1 MAEPMTIAAD
11 PPPKQ
16 TSPPTYDA
24 FLSYSHA
31 DRAIAAGIQRGL
43 HRIGRRVGRLHA
55 LRVFRDA
62 TDLTAS
68 PDLWGKVAEAMDQA
82 RYCIVV
88 LSPHSAASEWVD
100 REIAYWLRTRGPEHL
115 LFVVA
120 GGQVKWD
127 RELHR
132 FDPDRSTVALPV
144 LTEPGALPTEP
155 LYVDVT
161 EDAPWDPRAALF
173 REKLTDLAAP
183 IHGKPKY
190 ELAGEDLREQRRF
203 RRLRRAAVAGLVL
216 LTVLALIAAFVA
228 VDRQREAVRQRNQA
242 IGLRLVSDTESMLA
256 GARPRDDVR
265 AIQQTLAARQITPDF
280 DEGALLRTLNAEA
293 AVDKIVR
300 TGKPYDPFYLP
311 EDFQVLAD
319 YIRTVKPDMGIAF
332 SPAGD
337 RILTIGIEMRLWD
350 AATGSRIDRDF
361 EASSL
366 GSRAVFAAAFSP
378 DGRRIAAATGDGPV
392 RIWDVDTGRLTGPP
406 LAGYDTA
413 PNRITFSPDGKSVA
427 AAGKDGTIRWWDVAD
442 GRTEVFTGHD
452 GPVHSVAFSP
462 DGRNLVSGGED
473 TTVRIW
479 NVASPGA
486 GPETLR
492 RHTYPVKSVAWSPD
506 GRRIA
511 TGSAGSAKIAEVA
524 PEFGMTLL
532 LWDAETRQPV
542 GAPLLGNEGLVS
554 AVQSVAFSPDSTK
567 LASGSSDTTVRL
579 WDVGSGRAEGQ
590 PLTGHVGMVTDVAFS
605 PDGQRLASSAWDG
618 TMRVWN
624 VGRSGSLGAPWLPDD
639 RSPKPGF
646 GAVLA
651 FERDGRRFVKLEEA
665 TGTVWLTD
673 TQTGRS
679 FAVVDFP
686 DDAGAR
692 AALSADGRRVAVA
705 GPDRVVTFYDTETG
719 DRIGRPLTG
728 FAEPVGALKFD
739 ARGTRLATITLA
751 NVVQLWNTE
760 TADVVGGPF
769 EGLSEADGVALSPDG
784 RLLAATGGQTVRLWS
799 TETGTPIGA
808 PMTGHTADFSSV
820 EFDPTSTRLITH
832 SPDSVRLWDTS
843 TGSLIKAIEANAI
856 WSLAVAPDG
865 SRFVTGEETTL
876 RRWDMR
882 TGEQLGPAMD
892 GHAAMVRSVAISA
905 DSRYIVSGSSDQT
918 LRFWDLADG
927 HALGTPLHGS
937 PGWIENVWINADGSG
952 VLTRHQDL
960 TNNSALWTWPG
971 PTTWPDLLCDKL
983 TFEMSGRQWA
993 EWVSP
998 DLEYRP
1004 VCSGLPPHP
1013 DDGNTR

>member
-1 MAEPMTIAAD
+1 MAEQTMIAAD
-11 PPPKQ
+11 PPP
-16 TSPPTYDA
+16 SPAPPPAYDA

-100 REIAYWLRTRGPEHL
+100 REIGYWLRTRGPDQL

-127 RELHR
+127 RDTHR
-132 FDPDRSTVALPV
+132 FDPARSTVALPV
-144 LTEPGALPTEP
+144 LTQPGSLPTEP

-216 LTVLALIAAFVA
+216 LTVLALVAAFIA
-228 VDRQREAVRQRNQA
+228 IDRQQEAVRQRNQA
-242 IGLRLVSDTESMLA
+242 IGLRLISDTESMLA

-280 DEGALLRTLNAEA
+280 DEGALLRTLNAEV
-293 AVDKIVR
+293 AVDKIVQ
-300 TGKPYDPFYLP
+300 TGKPYDPLYLP
-311 EDFQVLAD
+311 EDLGVLGD

-332 SPAGD
+332 SPLGD

-361 EASSL
+361 EALSPE
-366 GSRAVFAAAFSP
+366 SRAMFAAAFSP
-378 DGRRIAAATGDGPV
+378 DGRRIAAATGEGTI
-392 RIWDVDTGRLTGPP
+392 RIWDVETGRLVGTPS
-406 LAGYDTA
+406 AGYDTA
-413 PNRITFSPDGKSVA
+413 PNSITFSPDGRSVA
-427 AAGKDGTIRWWDVAD
+427 ASGKDGTIRWWDIAD
-442 GRTEVFTGHD
+442 GRTAVFTGHD

-462 DGRNLVSGGED
+462 DGRDLVSGGED

-479 NVASPGA
+479 KVGSPED

-506 GRRIA
+506 GRHIA
-511 TGSAGSAKIAEVA
+511 SGSVGSAKAAEVA
-524 PEFGMTLL
+524 PEFGTALL
-532 LWDAETRQPV
+532 LWDARTRQPV
-542 GAPLLGNEGLVS
+542 GTPLVGNEGLVS
-554 AVQSVAFSPDSTK
+554 AVQSVVFSPDSTT
-567 LASGSSDTTVRL
+567 LASASSDTTVRL
-579 WDVGSGRAEGQ
+579 WNVGTGQAQGQ
-590 PLTGHVGMVTDVAFS
+590 PLTGHAGAVMGVAFS
-605 PDGQRLASSAWDG
+605 PDGRRLASTAWDG

-624 VGRSGSLGAPWLPDD
+624 VGRSGSLGAPWQSDD
-639 RSPKPGF
+639 GSPKPGF
-646 GAVLA
+646 GGVLA
-651 FERDGRRFVKLEEA
+651 VERDGRRIVKLEQG
-665 TGTVWLTD
+665 TGSVRLTD

-679 FAVVDFP
+679 FIVADFP
-686 DDAGAR
+686 DDADVG
-692 AALSADGRRVAVA
+692 AALSADGRRLAVA
-705 GPDRVVTFYDTETG
+705 GPDKVVTLYDAATG

-728 FAEPVGALKFD
+728 FTEPVGALKFD
-739 ARGTRLATITLA
+739 AGGTRLATVTLGK
-751 NVVQLWNTE
+751 VIRLWDTE
-760 TADVVGGPF
+760 TADAVGGPF
-769 EGLSEADGVALSPDG
+769 EGLPEAEGIALSPDG
-784 RLLAATGGQTVRLWS
+784 RLLAATGDQTVRLWS
-799 TETGTPIGA
+799 TETGALIGA

-820 EFDPTSTRLITH
+820 EFDPTGTRLITH
-832 SPDSVRLWDTS
+832 SPDSVRLWDTR
-843 TGSLIKAIEANAI
+843 TGSLIKEIEARAI

-882 TGEQLGPAMD
+882 TGEQLGPAMG
-892 GHAAMVRSVAISA
+892 GHTAMVRSVAISV
-905 DSRYIVSGSSDQT
+905 DSRYVVSGSSDQT

-971 PTTWPDLLCDKL
+971 PTTWADLLCDKL
-983 TFEMSGRQWA
+983 TFEMSRQQWA
-993 EWVSP
+993 DWVSP
-998 DLEYRP
+998 DLEYR
-1004 VCSGLPPHP
+1004 SGCPGLAPRP
-1013 DDGNTR
+1013 DEG

>member
-1 MAEPMTIAAD
+1 MAEQTMIAAD
-11 PPPKQ
+11 PPP
-16 TSPPTYDA
+16 SPAPPPAYDA

-100 REIAYWLRTRGPEHL
+100 REIGYWLRTRGPDQL

-127 RELHR
+127 RDTHR
-132 FDPDRSTVALPV
+132 FDPARSTVALPV
-144 LTEPGALPTEP
+144 LTQPGSLPTEP

-216 LTVLALIAAFVA
+216 LTVLALVAAFIA
-228 VDRQREAVRQRNQA
+228 IDRQQEAVRQRNQA
-242 IGLRLVSDTESMLA
+242 IGLRLISDTESMLG

-280 DEGALLRTLNAEA
+280 DEGALLRTLNAEV
-293 AVDKIVR
+293 AVDKIVQ
-300 TGKPYDPFYLP
+300 TGKPYDPLYLP
-311 EDFQVLAD
+311 EDLGVLGD

-332 SPAGD
+332 SPVGD

-361 EASSL
+361 EAPSP
-366 GSRAVFAAAFSP
+366 GSRALFAAAFSP
-378 DGRRIAAATGDGPV
+378 DGRRIAAATGDGPI
-392 RIWDVDTGRLTGPP
+392 RIWDVETGRLVGTP

-413 PNRITFSPDGKSVA
+413 PNSVAFSPDGGSIA
-427 AAGKDGTIRWWDVAD
+427 ASGKDGTIRWWDIAD
-442 GRTEVFTGHD
+442 GRTAVFTGHD
-452 GPVHSVAFSP
+452 GPVHAVAFSP
-462 DGRNLVSGGED
+462 DGRDLVSGGED

-479 NVASPGA
+479 KVGSPGD

-511 TGSAGSAKIAEVA
+511 SGSVGLAKAAEVA
-524 PEFGMTLL
+524 PEFGTALL
-532 LWDAETRQPV
+532 LWDARTRQPV
-542 GAPLLGNEGLVS
+542 GTPLVGNEVLVN
-554 AVQSVAFSPDSTK
+554 AVQSVAFSPDSST
-567 LASGSSDTTVRL
+567 LASGSSDNTVRL

-590 PLTGHVGMVTDVAFS
+590 PLTGHAGMVMGVAFS
-605 PDGQRLASSAWDG
+605 PDGRRLASTAGDG

-624 VGRSGSLGAPWLPDD
+624 VGTPGSGSLGAPWQQAAG
-639 RSPKPGF
+639 SPKPGF
-646 GAVLA
+646 GPVLA
-651 FERDGRRFVKLEEA
+651 FERDGRRFVKMEEGTA
-665 TGTVWLTD
+665 TVWLTD
-673 TQTGRS
+673 TQTGDS
-679 FAVVDFP
+679 LALVDFP
-686 DDAGAR
+686 DGSGAR
-692 AALSADGRRVAVA
+692 AALSGDGRLVAVA
-705 GPDRVVTFYDTETG
+705 GPDKTVTFYDTATG
-719 DRIGRPLTG
+719 ARIGRPLTG
-728 FAEPVGALKFD
+728 FAEPVSALEFD
-739 ARGTRLATITLA
+739 AGGARLATVTLA
-751 NVVQLWNTE
+751 NVLQLWDTE
-760 TADVVGGPF
+760 TAAAVGGPF
-769 EGLSEADGVALSPDG
+769 EGLPDADGVVLSSDG
-784 RLLAATGGQTVRLWS
+784 RLLAGTDGRTVRLWN
-799 TETGTPIGA
+799 TETGATIGE
-808 PMTGHTADFSSV
+808 PMTGHTSDLSSL
-820 EFDPTSTRLITH
+820 EFDATGTRLLTH
-832 SPDSVRLWDTS
+832 SPDSVRLWDLRTGALVKEIQATS
-843 TGSLIKAIEANAI
+843 I
-856 WSLAVAPDG
+856 WSVAMAPDG

-876 RRWDMR
+876 RRWDLR
-882 TGEQLGPAMD
+882 TGEQLGPAME
-892 GHAAMVRSVAISA
+892 GHTAMVRSVAISA

-918 LRFWDLADG
+918 LRFWDLGDG
-927 HALGTPLHGS
+927 HPLGEPLHGS
-937 PGWIENVWINADGSG
+937 PGWIESVWLYADGSG
-952 VLTRHQDL
+952 VLTRSQDFG
-960 TNNSALWTWPG
+960 NNSALWTWPG
-971 PTTWPDLLCDKL
+971 PTTWADLLCDKL
-983 TFEMSGRQWA
+983 TFEMSRQQWA
-993 EWVSP
+993 DWVSP
-998 DLEYRP
+998 DLEYR
-1004 VCSGLPPHP
+1004 SGCPGLAPRP
-1013 DDGNTR
+1013 DEG

>member
-1 MAEPMTIAAD
+1 MTIAAD

-16 TSPPTYDA
+16 ASPPTYDA

-228 VDRQREAVRQRNQA
+228 IDRQREAVRQRNQA

-293 AVDKIVR
+293 AVDKIVQ
-300 TGKPYDPFYLP
+300 TGKPFSTNAVLDGFDAMAEAYRTATP
-311 EDFQVLAD
+311 DFS
-319 YIRTVKPDMGIAF
+319 IAY

-337 RILTIGIEMRLWD
+337 RILTSGIEMRLWD
-350 AATGSRIDRDF
+350 AATGDRIDRAFDPQPR
-361 EASSL
+361 AL
-366 GSRAVFAAAFSP
+366 RAVFSP
-378 DGRRIAAATGDGPV
+378 DGRRIAGTSADGAV
-392 RIWDVDTGRLTGPP
+392 QIWDAETGKAVAPP
-406 LAGYDTA
+406 LVGFESAVNSIA
-413 PNRITFSPDGKSVA
+413 FSPDGRSVVA
-427 AAGKDGTIRWWDVAD
+427 AGGQDGTIRWWDIVD
-442 GRTEVFTGHD
+442 GRTEVFTGHE
-452 GPVHSVAFSP
+452 GAVNSVAFSP
-462 DGRNLVSGGED
+462 DGRRFVSGGED

-479 NVASPGA
+479 NVDSPTA
-486 GPETLR
+486 PPATLR
-492 RHTYPVKSVAWSPD
+492 RHGQIVRSVAWSPD

-511 TGSAGSAKIAEVA
+511 SGSIGVASMAASA
-524 PEFGMTLL
+524 PEFGTGLL
-532 LWDAETRQPV
+532 LWDTDTGQPV
-542 GAPLLGNEGLVS
+542 GQPLMGYDGLIT
-554 AVQSVAFSPDSTK
+554 SVAFSPDSTR
-567 LASGSSDTTVRL
+567 LASGSTDSTVRL
-579 WDVGSGRAEGQ
+579 WNVATGTPEGTPLEGHSGWVMGVEF
-590 PLTGHVGMVTDVAFS
+590 D
-605 PDGQRLASSAWDG
+605 PDGRRLASTAFDG
-618 TMRVWN
+618 TMRIWDIS
-624 VGRSGSLGAPWLPDD
+624 RSGSLGSPWPSDEG
-639 RSPKPGF
+639 SSEPGF

-651 FERDGRRFVKLEEA
+651 FEGEGSLYAKQVDA
-665 TGTVWLTD
+665 DASVWVVD
-673 TQTGRS
+673 AQTGRS
-679 FAVVDFP
+679 IRLVDYP
-686 DDAGAR
+686 DDFGAR
-692 AALSADGRRVAVA
+692 AAVSADGRRVAVT
-705 GPDRVVTFYDTETG
+705 GPDKTVTFYDTETG
-719 DRIGRPLTG
+719 EQVGRPLTG
-728 FAEPVGALKFD
+728 FGEQVGDLDFA
-739 ARGTRLATITLA
+739 ATSSRLATATVG
-751 NVVQLWNTE
+751 NVVQVWNTDTAALVGGPFDGLPEVDGIVLSPDGRYLAVADDKTVRLWNTE
-760 TADVVGGPF
+760 TGA
-769 EGLSEADGVALSPDG
+769 
-784 RLLAATGGQTVRLWS
+784 
-799 TETGTPIGA
+799 PIGD
-808 PMTGHTADFSSV
+808 PLTGHTSDISSI
-820 EFDPTSTRLITH
+820 EFDAAETRLLTH
-832 SPDSVRLWDTS
+832 SPDSVRLWDVR
-843 TGSLIKAIEANAI
+843 TGALVKEIRAKFI
-856 WSLAVAPDG
+856 WAAAMAPDG
-865 SRFVTGEETTL
+865 SRFVTGEEAIL
-876 RRWDMR
+876 RRWDTR
-882 TGEQLGPAMD
+882 TGEQIGPPMA
-892 GHAAMVRSVAISA
+892 GHTDWVRSLAISA
-905 DSRYIVSGSSDQT
+905 DGRYIVSGSSDRT

-927 HALGTPLHGS
+927 HAIGEPLQGA
-937 PGWIENVWINADGSG
+937 PGWIEGVWISAD
-952 VLTRHQDL
+952 
-960 TNNSALWTWPG
+960 SATVRTMQRDFDDKTTLWTWPG
-971 PTTWPDLLCDKL
+971 PEAWARLLCDKL
-983 TFEMSGRQWA
+983 PHEMSRRQWS

-998 DLEYRP
+998 DLEYHS
-1004 VCSGLPPHP
+1004 VCPELPPHP
-1013 DDGNTR
+1013 DDR

>member
-16 TSPPTYDA
+16 ASPTAYDA

-132 FDPDRSTVALPV
+132 FDPTRSTVALPV

-216 LTVLALIAAFVA
+216 LTVLALIAAVVA

-293 AVDKIVR
+293 AVDKIVQ
-300 TGKPYDPFYLP
+300 TGKPFSTDAFLQDQPAMGESF
-311 EDFQVLAD
+311 
-319 YIRTVKPDMGIAF
+319 RTANPTIGVSFG
-332 SPAGD
+332 PAGD
-337 RILTIGIEMRLWD
+337 RILTGGVEMRLWD
-350 AATGSRIDRDF
+350 VRTGSRIDRTF
-361 EASSL
+361 EPQPVAL
-366 GSRAVFAAAFSP
+366 RPVFSP
-378 DGRRIAAATGDGPV
+378 DGRRIAGTTMEGAV
-392 RIWDVDTGRLTGPP
+392 QIWDVESGKAAGPP
-406 LAGYDTA
+406 LVGFQGVVNGVVFA
-413 PNRITFSPDGKSVA
+413 PDGRSVA
-427 AAGKDGTIRWWDVAD
+427 ACGADGVIRWWDLD
-442 GRTEVFTGHD
+442 SGRAEVFTGHE
-452 GPVHSVAFSP
+452 GEVSSVAFSP
-462 DGRNLVSGGED
+462 DGRRMVSGGQD

-479 NVASPGA
+479 NVESPTE
-486 GPETLR
+486 PPQVLR
-492 RHTYPVKSVAWSPD
+492 RHTRPVSSVGWSPD
-506 GRRIA
+506 GRLIA
-511 TGSAGSAKIAEVA
+511 SGSSGSAKAAELA
-524 PEFGMTLL
+524 PDLGAALL
-532 LWDAETRQPV
+532 LWDADSGRLIGDPLV
-542 GAPLLGNEGLVS
+542 GHEG
-554 AVQSVAFSPDSTK
+554 QITSVAFSPDSTE
-567 LASGSSDTTVRL
+567 LASGATDTTIRL
-579 WDVGSGRAEGQ
+579 WNTDTGSSAET
-590 PLTGHVGMVTDVAFS
+590 LTGHTGWVLGVAFAR
-605 PDGQRLASSAWDG
+605 DGRQLASTSWDG

-624 VGRSGSLGAPWLPDD
+624 VDRAGSLGAPWPSDQG
-639 RSPKPGF
+639 SAKPGY
-646 GAVLA
+646 GPVLTSDR
-651 FERDGRRFVKLEEA
+651 EGRRLVKQDNENA
-665 TGTVWLTD
+665 SVWLVD
-673 TQTGRS
+673 SQTGRS
-679 FAVVDFP
+679 TALVDYP
-686 DDAGAR
+686 DGSDAGA
-692 AALSADGRRVAVA
+692 AITTDGRRVAVA
-705 GPDRVVTFYDTETG
+705 GPDKTVTFYDAETG
-719 DRIGRPLTG
+719 NQVGGPLTG
-728 FAEPVGALKFD
+728 FGEPVRSLEFD
-739 ARGTRLATITLA
+739 ARGTRLATLSTG
-751 NVVQLWNTE
+751 NVVQLWDAE
-760 TADVVGGPF
+760 AASPIGGPF
-769 EGLSEADGVALSPDG
+769 VGPSEAEMVELSADG
-784 RLLAATGGQTVRLWS
+784 RLLAVAAGNTAQLWNAES
-799 TETGTPIGA
+799 GTPIGG
-808 PMTGHTADFSSV
+808 PMTGHGADIRNLV
-820 EFDPTSTRLITH
+820 FDPAGTRLLTH
-832 SPDSVRLWDTS
+832 SGDSVRLWDVR
-843 TGSLIKAIEANAI
+843 TGDLVKEIRAQGI
-856 WSLAVAPDG
+856 WAVAMAPDG

-876 RRWDMR
+876 RRWDVR
-882 TGEQLGPAMD
+882 TGEQVGPPME
-892 GHAAMVRSVAISA
+892 GHTEMVRSVTISA
-905 DSRYIVSGSSDQT
+905 DSRYIVSGSRDQT

-927 HALGTPLHGS
+927 HVVGVPLQGS
-937 PGWIENVWINADGSG
+937 PGWIEAVWISADNST
-952 VLTRHQDL
+952 VRTIHQEL
-960 TNNSALWTWPG
+960 TNEAGAWVWPG
-971 PTTWPDLLCDKL
+971 PSTWAGRLCDKL
-983 TFEMSGRQWA
+983 AADMSRHQWS
-993 EWVSP
+993 EWISP

-1004 VCSGLPPHP
+1004 VCPGLPPHP
-1013 DDGNTR
+1013 DDS